1 MKPLLTIIML
11 YMTALLTGCGKEPG
25 YETMQLLDE
34 QVTEIRI
41 SAFEAWDDMNGETL
55 VSFKE
60 TKDISVFEDSIRNAH
75 KQRDDAKRD
84 APDYDVTVVYPQGF
98 PFHAIKLWL
107 GDEGQESVFS
117 YMSGD
122 DGGHEAVYVTS
133 AKYTDRMRE
142 LILPEVD

>member
-11 YMTALLTGCGKEPG
+11 YLTALLTGCGKEPG

-41 SAFEAWDDMNGETL
+41 SAFEAWDDMNGDTL
-55 VSFKE
+55 VSFNDA
-60 TKDISVFEDSIRNAH
+60 KDIRVFEDAIRNAH

-84 APDYDVTVVYPQGF
+84 YPDYDVTVVYPPGF

-117 YMSGD
+117 YAIREVEG
-122 DGGHEAVYVTS
+122 EEVVYVTS
-133 AKYTDRMRE
+133 AKYTDRMRA